1 MKNKNFD
8 LIKLMS
14 GKLGFEVKLS
24 DTFGELIEKKIKYH
38 TYKDR
43 QLVLFNLDAVNEANY
58 YGVSQ

>member
-1 MKNKNFD
+1 MVIKNKNFD

-24 DTFGELIEKKIKYH
+24 DTFGELQEKKE
-38 TYKDR
+38 R
-43 QLVLFNLDAVNEANY
+43 NLVLFQLDAVNEANY

>member
-1 MKNKNFD
+1 MVIKNKNFD

-24 DTFGELIEKKIKYH
+24 DTFGELQEK
-38 TYKDR
+38 KDR
-43 QLVLFNLDAVNEANY
+43 QLVLFNLDVVNEANY

>member
-24 DTFGELIEKKIKYH
+24 DTFGELQEK
-38 TYKDR
+38 KDR
-43 QLVLFNLDAVNEANY
+43 QLVLFNLDAANEANY

>member
-1 MKNKNFD
+1 MVIKNKNFD

-24 DTFGELIEKKIKYH
+24 DTFGELQEKKE
-38 TYKDR
+38 R
-43 QLVLFNLDAVNEANY
+43 QLVLFQLDAVYEANY

>member
-1 MKNKNFD
+1 MVIKNKNFD

-24 DTFGELIEKKIKYH
+24 DTFGELQEK
-38 TYKDR
+38 KDR
-43 QLVLFNLDAVNEANY
+43 QLVLFQLDAVNEANY

>member
-1 MKNKNFD
+1 MVIKNKNFD

-24 DTFGELIEKKIKYH
+24 DTFGELQEKKE
-38 TYKDR
+38 R
-43 QLVLFNLDAVNEANY
+43 QRVLFQLDAVNEANY